1 MSMFFLK
8 IFEKLHICPKS
19 LLTSLH
25 LCPRHLLPGGIY
37 PFRFHCAFTGRI
49 YTYWGGPP
57 PPTMN
62 HIIVD
67 SLACNLLFFF
77 QQCWTLSPFQCVGI
91 LLNLDCLSHLSPS
104 FPPCSLPGTQTTVQC
119 SLASKWVW
127 PWEHCAGCQGKR
139 KENEVG
145 GSCLT
150 FSLRGYLRLAMAVEG
165 GSLPLSRH
173 TLQEVDPDMVTA
185 HFSWSCGPPPI
196 LVL

>member
-25 LCPRHLLPGGIY
+25 LCPRQLLPGGIY

-77 QQCWTLSPFQCVGI
+77 QQCWTFSPFQCVGI

-104 FPPCSLPGTQTTVQC
+104 FPPALFQGPKQQSSALWLLSGFGHGSTVQD
-119 SLASKWVW
+119 VRVR
-127 PWEHCAGCQGKR
+127 GR
-139 KENEVG
+139 KMK
-145 GSCLT
+145 L
-150 FSLRGYLRLAMAVEG
+150 EG
-165 GSLPLSRH
+165 HVSPS
-173 TLQEVDPDMVTA
+173 P
-185 HFSWSCGPPPI
+185 
-196 LVL
+196 